1 MTVNERPYPGLRD
14 GAGLWLGLR
23 YATEEESWT
32 YMNGTV
38 ASSSDLHWKPGEP
51 SFTQEKMYH
60 YKDDTY
66 KCAAWTSIEG
76 YKYDLMTHNTFC
88 IDSFYGLCQFKCDMD
103 VL

>member
-1 MTVNERPYPGLRD
+1 
-14 GAGLWLGLR
+14 
-23 YATEEESWT
+23 
-32 YMNGTV
+32 MNGTV